1 MFFDPRALFMLVVLV
16 GVTGYV
22 VKNVLLAVYRLNKGD
37 QPKGDR
43 VVDLEERLRKI
54 EAATSSLLV
63 EMSSIKEKQRFM
75 TRLQAGAAK
84 HSDEK
89 RRATS
94 PMVTRNSS
102 IPARPDGDSER
113 SGHSARPGLRGPKSR
128 P

>member
-37 QPKGDR
+37 QPKADR

-63 EMSSIKEKQRFM
+63 DMSSMKEKQRFM
-75 TRLQAGAAK
+75 TRLQAGAAAGATPAPA
-84 HSDEK
+84 EK
-89 RRATS
+89 RAEGELDPMSTQSVPAIPRVGS
-94 PMVTRNSS
+94 PRT
-102 IPARPDGDSER
+102 
-113 SGHSARPGLRGPKSR
+113 
-128 P
+128 

>member
-22 VKNVLLAVYRLNKGD
+22 VKNVLLAMYRLNKGD

-63 EMSSIKEKQRFM
+63 EMSSMKEKQRFM
-75 TRLQAGAAK
+75 TRLQAGAAP
-84 HSDEK
+84 SAPLAAVE
-89 RRATS
+89 RRNEGELDPMSTQSVPAIPRVGS
-94 PMVTRNSS
+94 PR
-102 IPARPDGDSER
+102 A
-113 SGHSARPGLRGPKSR
+113 
-128 P
+128 